1 MVGDAETFWESAH
14 MAKLPKIRGRGVPH
28 RSTSRQNVI
37 KETCHYWHK
46 AIRIH
51 ALAFKRAYK
60 RLITIL
66 SKTAK
71 RLDYKFKRHVTIGIK
86 PFGSKP

>member
-1 MVGDAETFWESAH
+1 MEAAETFWESAH
-14 MAKLPKIRGRGVPH
+14 MVKVPKIGGEAFPIDPRAD
-28 RSTSRQNVI
+28 QNVI

-66 SKTAK
+66 SMTAK
-71 RLDYKFKRHVTIGIK
+71 RLTYKFKRHVTIGIK